1 VFIGGSCAETEVS
14 AIASAQVALA
24 VEANQVLAKPGMGVD
39 EGVTI
44 VRNAMRRALVDWERT
59 S

>member
-1 VFIGGSCAETEVS
+1 
-14 AIASAQVALA
+14 
-24 VEANQVLAKPGMGVD
+24 MGVD

-59 S
+59 A